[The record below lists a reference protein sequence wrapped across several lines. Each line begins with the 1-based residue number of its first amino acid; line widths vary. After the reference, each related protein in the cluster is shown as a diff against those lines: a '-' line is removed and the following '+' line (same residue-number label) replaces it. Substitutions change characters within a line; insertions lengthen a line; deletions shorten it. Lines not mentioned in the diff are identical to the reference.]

1 MTTVDR
7 HARLWE
13 AERPRLTGLA
23 YRILGSW
30 HDAEDVVAT
39 AWARL
44 AGQGDLDRPEAWLTT
59 VVTRLSID
67 ASRRARS
74 RRETYVGEWLPE
86 PVATGLLPEDA
97 AVAGSLLGLGM
108 LRLMDRLDPVDR
120 AIFVLREAFDVPYD
134 EIGECV
140 DRSPAACRQVVRR
153 ARVKL
158 RLDPDD
164 TTLPTPDDSVDRR
177 LLTALVNA
185 VTSGEVAA
193 VVRLVSEDCVLWAD
207 GAGRVPAARRPLVG
221 AERVARFLVGIARLL
236 GSVEERHVNGV
247 PGLLFRAEH
256 GSYLYIAEHDGTRI
270 TGIQVQANPDKL
282 TASGGDSGSWTE
294 AGMSG

>member
-120 AIFVLREAFDVPYD
+120 AISCCGRRSTCRTTRSASASTAHPPPA
-134 EIGECV
+134 
-140 DRSPAACRQVVRR
+140 DR
-153 ARVKL
+153 
-158 RLDPDD
+158 
-164 TTLPTPDDSVDRR
+164 
-177 LLTALVNA
+177 
-185 VTSGEVAA
+185 
-193 VVRLVSEDCVLWAD
+193 W
-207 GAGRVPAARRPLVG
+207 
-221 AERVARFLVGIARLL
+221 
-236 GSVEERHVNGV
+236 
-247 PGLLFRAEH
+247 
-256 GSYLYIAEHDGTRI
+256 
-270 TGIQVQANPDKL
+270 
-282 TASGGDSGSWTE
+282 SGGPG
-294 AGMSG
+294 